1 MMVLSQCRMTVQVLV
16 TQSAQLAD
24 TLRRWHWGRA
34 LKDEPGLA
42 GSFPLCRH
50 IRSHTLSYLSAQSF
64 LSVSLSPLPWQ
75 LWPLTGPCTCRGQDL
90 LGFAHQNPPGAWM
103 TTSVEYVQEAPKVA
117 VKSTELVTNQTSP
130 SLHLRAAVYELCDG
144 GQATDL
150 WLLTFL
156 ILFLKAVVRGLC
168 EVLRPMLGAY

>member
-1 MMVLSQCRMTVQVLV
+1 
-16 TQSAQLAD
+16 
-24 TLRRWHWGRA
+24 
-34 LKDEPGLA
+34 
-42 GSFPLCRH
+42 
-50 IRSHTLSYLSAQSF
+50 
-64 LSVSLSPLPWQ
+64 
-75 LWPLTGPCTCRGQDL
+75 
-90 LGFAHQNPPGAWM
+90 M

-130 SLHLRAAVYELCDG
+130 SLHLRTAVYELCDG